1 MKPVSK
7 MSRAELCKELIADYG
22 MTQRRC
28 DLMNVGEL
36 RVWLSTRRGT
46 QLRRCETLNPQP
58 IPLGRS
64 RPAQRSATTSF
75 WRLTE

>member
-36 RVWLSTRRGT
+36 RVWLSTRR
-46 QLRRCETLNPQP
+46 
-58 IPLGRS
+58 
-64 RPAQRSATTSF
+64 
-75 WRLTE
+75 RLAA